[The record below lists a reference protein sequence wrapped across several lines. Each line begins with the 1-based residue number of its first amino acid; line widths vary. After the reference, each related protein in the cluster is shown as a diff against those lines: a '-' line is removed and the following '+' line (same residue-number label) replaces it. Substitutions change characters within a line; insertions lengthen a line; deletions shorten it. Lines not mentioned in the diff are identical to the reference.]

1 MPQLPAP
8 STVTTED
15 ESLDDAVIGTLFVH
29 QADRLGRDLPR
40 GRVLRWYAPLAA
52 MTIAPLRSPTYALAC
67 ALALA
72 CGDAETKPL
81 TTPDPAPKHEPT
93 GPTDPLTELG
103 LEALRP
109 RPHLSWP
116 TLIPHITS
124 TFGWRINPMTGAGN
138 KLHRGLDL
146 RGKTGDP
153 VLSIGGGRIQFAGH
167 DRFLG
172 TCAIVDHGGGLTSW
186 YGHMSDLLV
195 YEGMSVERGAA
206 IGLVGSTGRSQA
218 AHLHL
223 SVKIGDTS
231 IDPLMVLG
239 APAYAYP
246 ALLSPV
252 IEEPAPVDAASDP
265 NAVLPE
271 PNTPSADDPSSAPAS
286 PSSTP
291 SVGMDPATAP
301 RTNAPSAASV
311 APTI

>member
-1 MPQLPAP
+1 M
-8 STVTTED
+8 
-15 ESLDDAVIGTLFVH
+15 
-29 QADRLGRDLPR
+29 R
-40 GRVLRWYAPLAA
+40 RWYAPLAA
-52 MTIAPLRSPTYALAC
+52 MTIALLRSPRRIETCALAC

-81 TTPDPAPKHEPT
+81 TTPRPTPKHEPT

-124 TFGWRINPMTGAGN
+124 TFGWRINPMTGAGS

-153 VLSIGGGRIQFAGH
+153 VLSIGDGRIQFAGH

-218 AHLHL
+218 PHLHL

-231 IDPLMVLG
+231 INPLMVLG

-252 IEEPAPVDAASDP
+252 VEEPAPVVVEPPPPVDAASDP

-271 PNTPSADDPSSAPAS
+271 PNTPAADDPSSAPAS

-291 SVGMDPATAP
+291 SVGTDPATAP